1 MRVSSERGRAL
12 TFKSLPLA
20 RLWRRKGESRETG
33 ERGRPQ
39 DYLGIQVRELSQAR
53 WWQRRAGEGLDC
65 VLLRAGEF
73 IHTSLNWASK
83 NYVIPFGIGKNL
95 STNSMSVCV
104 CTWLCVP
111 GKGGKCLTHNI
122 LFWLWTSRPLE
133 LSRPQLPHL

>member
-83 NYVIPFGIGKNL
+83 NYVIPFGIGKKSL
-95 STNSMSVCV
+95 Y
-104 CTWLCVP
+104 
-111 GKGGKCLTHNI
+111 
-122 LFWLWTSRPLE
+122 R
-133 LSRPQLPHL
+133 